1 MKKRH
6 CGNHNDEMYPIMP
19 PMMPPMMQNP
29 PGTVLRVYIP
39 PGAVINLLNL
49 FEVASP
55 QGISLLVRVPFLGG
69 SMGLENIMGSIM
81 GAGGMVQPMDG
92 SNYGYMNYYQP
103 YYM

>member
-1 MKKRH
+1 MRKRH
-6 CGNHNDEMYPIMP
+6 CGDYHHEMN
-19 PMMPPMMQNP
+19 PMMSNP

-55 QGISLLVRVPFLGG
+55 QGISLLVRVPFLAGT
-69 SMGLENIMGSIM
+69 MGLENIMGAMM
-81 GAGGMVQPMDG
+81 GAGANVMPMDG
-92 SNYGYMNYYQP
+92 ANYGNMNYYQP

>member
-1 MKKRH
+1 MKKR
-6 CGNHNDEMYPIMP
+6 CDNDVMYPVMP
-19 PMMPPMMQNP
+19 VVPPTP
-29 PGTVLRVYIP
+29 PGTVLKVYIP

-69 SMGLENIMGSIM
+69 SMGLENIMGSIL
-81 GAGGMVQPMDG
+81 GAGGSVAPMTG
-92 SNYGYMNYYQP
+92 ANYGPMNYYQP

>member
-6 CGNHNDEMYPIMP
+6 CGNDDVMYPVPYPGMAT
-19 PMMPPMMQNP
+19 P
-29 PGTVLRVYIP
+29 PGTVLKVYIP

-69 SMGLENIMGSIM
+69 TMGLENVMGSIM
-81 GAGGMVQPMDG
+81 NAGGMVQPVND

-103 YYM
+103 YYT